1 MSQQKSRSDILLEE
15 RIAQIDDI
23 NFDKIYDVDE
33 FAIKQIE
40 DFDEMQD
47 LDIQNISSM
56 AIEDA
61 SSKEDNIFEVELQPN
76 EFLDNHIWQKD
87 EEEELATKKRKFF
100 VSNRPLLFTF
110 TSIAFLLCIL
120 LVYNVFVINSL
131 SASVG
136 KNSNSLA
143 ASNSNV
149 QVLEKENNYIQFDN
163 SSKLEI
169 ENVDY
174 KNYQQNNSELTKT
187 NWFDTICNIVD
198 KLFGG

>member
-33 FAIKQIE
+33 FATKQIE
-40 DFDEMQD
+40 EFDDATE
-47 LDIQNISSM
+47 LDIQSISSSNFEES
-56 AIEDA
+56 I
-61 SSKEDNIFEVELQPN
+61 DNNNTLFEVELQPN
-76 EFLDNHIWQKD
+76 EFLDNHVWEKEED
-87 EEEELATKKRKFF
+87 EEVIIRKPKLF
-100 VSNRPLLFTF
+100 VANKPLFFTF

-131 SASVG
+131 SSSLG
-136 KNSNSLA
+136 KNTNAIVSNM
-143 ASNSNV
+143 SNV
-149 QVLEKENNYIQFDN
+149 QVLEKENNYIEFEN

-169 ENVDY
+169 QTDNY
-174 KNYQQNNSELTKT
+174 FKNNEEGELAKT
-187 NWFDTICNIVD
+187 NWFDAICNFAD

>member
-40 DFDEMQD
+40 DFEDSQE
-47 LDIQNISSM
+47 LDIQSISSSNF
-56 AIEDA
+56 EENNL
-61 SSKEDNIFEVELQPN
+61 KENTIFEVELQPN
-76 EFLDNHIWQKD
+76 EFLDNHVWEKEED
-87 EEEELATKKRKFF
+87 EEVIIRKPKLF
-100 VSNRPLLFTF
+100 VANKPLFFTF

-131 SASVG
+131 SSSLG
-136 KNSNSLA
+136 KNTNAIVSNM
-143 ASNSNV
+143 SNV
-149 QVLEKENNYIQFDN
+149 QVLEKENNYIEFEN

-169 ENVDY
+169 QTDNY
-174 KNYQQNNSELTKT
+174 FKNNEEGELAKT
-187 NWFDTICNIVD
+187 NWFDAICNFAD